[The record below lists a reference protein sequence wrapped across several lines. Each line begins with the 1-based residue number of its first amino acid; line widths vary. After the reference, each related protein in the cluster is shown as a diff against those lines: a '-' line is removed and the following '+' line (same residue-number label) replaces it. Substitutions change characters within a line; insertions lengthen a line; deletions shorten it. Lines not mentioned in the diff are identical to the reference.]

1 MKQCA
6 RPYLVVCPRQ
16 LHARLP
22 CASHATS
29 WLQARYAGSVSNQ
42 VLSTVL
48 AIGASLMLVLGAV
61 LTWPYSYF
69 QLLRVVVFGCSAY
82 LGWLMLEA
90 GRQGWTVALVAVA
103 LLFNPFLP
111 VGLSRGIWQ
120 IVDIAISVVMIFAVV
135 ALNRAKAK

>member
-1 MKQCA
+1 
-6 RPYLVVCPRQ
+6 
-16 LHARLP
+16 
-22 CASHATS
+22 
-29 WLQARYAGSVSNQ
+29 
-42 VLSTVL
+42 
-48 AIGASLMLVLGAV
+48 MLVLGAV